1 MCLPGIWQH
10 TQEKWLNSF
19 HLLHIL
25 SGHGHKHKCA
35 SCSSTYTVLSQ
46 RRLQWLGYVHRMAD
60 GPYGEHW
67 DTHYRTHTYPLQKH
81 RKHDV
86 KMAGID
92 MITERPPSVIVVN
105 GDQLLTRAWEGETT
119 EEGHNRLR
127 LGNTESRDLPMLQS
141 LHSRLHVYRRWG
153 RDFHARD
160 GHLRPARR
168 CTSQN

>member
-1 MCLPGIWQH
+1 MCPKMLKLIC
-10 TQEKWLNSF
+10 TYSK
-19 HLLHIL
+19 IC
-25 SGHGHKHKCA
+25 KHKCA

-86 KMAGID
+86 KMAGISD
-92 MITERPPSVIVVN
+92 RGKWRSVVN
-105 GDQLLTRAWEGETT
+105 TCMGRGDDRRRTQQAEIGDHWKQRSANVAVSSQPTVY
-119 EEGHNRLR
+119 
-127 LGNTESRDLPMLQS
+127 
-141 LHSRLHVYRRWG
+141 VYRRWG
-153 RDFHARD
+153 RDCHARD